1 MLKISTLNL
10 NFHLQM
16 QLSLSVRHSIT
27 DNALELEI
35 TGVFFCYKRNE
46 KRLNFPENDNP

>member
-1 MLKISTLNL
+1 
-10 NFHLQM
+10 M

-35 TGVFFCYKRNE
+35 TGVFFVIKE
-46 KRLNFPENDNP
+46 MIKG

>member
-1 MLKISTLNL
+1 
-10 NFHLQM
+10 M

-35 TGVFFCYKRNE
+35 TGVFFVIKE
-46 KRLNFPENDNP
+46 MIKRLNFPENDNP